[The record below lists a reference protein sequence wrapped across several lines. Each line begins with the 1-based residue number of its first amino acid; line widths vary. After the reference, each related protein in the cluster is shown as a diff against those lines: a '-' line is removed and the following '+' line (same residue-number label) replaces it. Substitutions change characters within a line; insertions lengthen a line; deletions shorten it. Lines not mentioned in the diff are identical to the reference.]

1 MAGGNNNVGIN
12 HVFPMSLVKD
22 WQKERKDTSLTSFGI
37 CLDFFL
43 QILDRVLPKAS
54 YMKRKVMRFKLSAW
68 LDYWLLAGWL
78 KESQCTQSPTAS
90 KLHQAHQTFTTSNN
104 IFLKVYFW
112 TYTFKNILKKIH
124 SVTNGIEAASGPIR
138 LSQL

>member
-37 CLDFFL
+37 IFWGICLEKIVKF
-43 QILDRVLPKAS
+43 LDRVLPKAS
-54 YMKRKVMRFKLSAW
+54 NMKRKVMRFKLSAR

-90 KLHQAHQTFTTSNN
+90 ELHRDTSDIHNFKQHVFEI
-104 IFLKVYFW
+104 IFLKNTLSKILFRK
-112 TYTFKNILKKIH
+112 YT
-124 SVTNGIEAASGPIR
+124 G
-138 LSQL
+138 